1 MKKLSKI
8 FALALAVL
16 MLFALTATAFAAEPG
31 TDGSITISSATVD
44 ETYNIYKI
52 FDLTYDENDPTIVAY
67 TYTKTGETD
76 NVFAALTASGSPF
89 VLTKG
94 IEDCYNV
101 TLADGATAASVSA
114 WIKANLIE
122 TELIAATA
130 AEEAESETVTFS
142 NLEYGYYYITSTLGT
157 VATIDSTLKD
167 VTVIDKN
174 QIPSWDNEDGGDDD
188 DPAPGKVIV
197 VDGEKVTENT
207 VNVGDVVDFD
217 IGINAVN
224 YIGAAEVTF
233 YYVSDEIEDTFEY
246 VTDEDGNLIVTVTVG
261 DKTLTTDDYTLTM
274 GEDGQSFEI
283 CIDWAE
289 INADGKL
296 APIYGA
302 NTVIHVTYQAILT
315 EEANIAAPG
324 NINTANFTYKTW
336 PTDPDNPPEIPDD
349 PEDPD
354 HPDNPDDPK
363 PYDDEN
369 EKTTTT
375 YTFALGFTKIDGA
388 TKEGIGGA
396 SFSIKDASGNT
407 VYAKATDVPGVYMF
421 CASDDEDA
429 LDIFATDGN
438 GVLVIEGVKEG
449 TYEVTEEDAP
459 AGYNMLTAPVSVEAV
474 LEKVDTYT
482 VTYTTYYDAQGNIV
496 DEAVTGGKTLT
507 TEYPVNAVE
516 LVIENNAGTE
526 LPATGG
532 IGTTIFY
539 VLGALLLVGAAVV
552 LVVRKRM
559 ALEK

>member
-16 MLFALTATAFAAEPG
+16 MLFALTATAFAADEPAA
-31 TDGSITISSATVD
+31 DGSITISNATVG

-52 FDLTYDENDPTIVAY
+52 FDLTFDGDKVAY

-122 TELIAATA
+122 TELIAATD

-142 NLEYGYYYITSTLGT
+142 GLEYGYYYITSTLGT

-261 DKTLTTDDYTLTM
+261 DATLTTDDYTLTM

-283 CIDWAE
+283 VIDWAE
-289 INADGKL
+289 IDADGEL
-296 APIYGA
+296 APIYAA

-336 PTDPDNPPEIPDD
+336 PSDPDNPPEIPDD

-396 SFSIKDASGNT
+396 SFSVADAEGNT

-429 LDIFATDGN
+429 LDIFATDDN

-449 TYEVTEEDAP
+449 AYEVTEEEAP

-482 VTYTTYYDAQGNIV
+482 VQYTTYYDAQGNIV

-539 VLGALLLVGAAVV
+539 IIGAALLLGAAVL
-552 LVVRKRM
+552 LVVKKRM
-559 ALEK
+559 STEE

>member
-16 MLFALTATAFAAEPG
+16 MLFALTATAFAADEPAA
-31 TDGSITISSATVD
+31 DGSITISNATVD

-52 FDLTYDENDPTIVAY
+52 FDLTFDGDNVAY

-76 NVFAALTASGSPF
+76 NVFAALTATGSPF
-89 VLTKG
+89 ILTKG

-101 TLADGATAASVSA
+101 TLAEGKSAADVSK
-114 WIKANLIE
+114 WIKENLID
-122 TELIAATA
+122 TKLISATDSEKA
-130 AEEAESETVTFS
+130 TSETVTFS
-142 NLEYGYYYITSTLGT
+142 GLEYGYYYITSTLGA

-188 DPAPGKVIV
+188 DPTPGKVIV
-197 VDGEKVTENT
+197 VDGKKVTENT

-274 GEDGQSFEI
+274 GEDGKSFEI

-289 INADGKL
+289 INADGEL
-296 APIYGA
+296 APIYDA

-336 PTDPDNPPEIPDD
+336 PADPDNPPEIPDD

-354 HPDNPDDPK
+354 HPDNPDDPE

-449 TYEVTEEDAP
+449 TYEVTEEAAP

-532 IGTTIFY
+532 IGTYIFY
-539 VLGALLLVGAAVV
+539 IGGAVLLLGAAILLVVK
-552 LVVRKRM
+552 KRM
-559 ALEK
+559 NVEE